1 MRALY
6 VWLISHWRKSRKL
19 QQITESANK
28 ERDEKWEKIREKRR
42 AERRAEMRAEKA
54 SIFGEEFVRQLES
67 AEKELNAEQFKMLED
82 HLVAGTKYEVAIEK
96 ARRSERY
103 EMDKSS
109 RVGDRIY
116 QGPRG
121 GWYRINKNGRKSYDV
136 P

>member
-1 MRALY
+1 MMALY

-28 ERDEKWEKIREKRR
+28 ERDEKWEKIREK
-42 AERRAEMRAEKA
+42 RRAEMRAEKA

-82 HLVAGTKYEVAIEK
+82 HLVAGAKYEVAIEK

-109 RVGDRIY
+109 RAGDRIY